1 MRVVKNDRGM
11 ALLLTITVIILV
23 VVGALELNRKVRLSV
38 FSTGTTRDRVLVS
51 NIASS
56 GIHAAMAIL
65 VKDKQESDIDS
76 LQEDWAHTEKI
87 SEILGDMPF
96 ENGNLTVRIVDELSK
111 IQVNALVKFPNGQA
125 FNPEQRD
132 MWERFLRL
140 IISKDDS
147 FDEIEPLTIIN
158 SMKDWLDSGDDDL
171 ITGLNGAES
180 DYYQDLE
187 IPYVCRNG
195 PIRHLSDLVRIRG
208 ITLELFYGTAE
219 TVGIS
224 DFLTVHGQID
234 EGDGIFTYE
243 GKININTA
251 PLPVIAAMLP
261 PEHEDLA
268 QAISEYRLET
278 SDSQYIHDISS
289 PTWYKNAPGCG
300 DIEIDPKL
308 LAVASDVY
316 RIESAATLN
325 EMKLTVIAVV
335 KREKDKETGKDKCS
349 ILSWETK

>member
-1 MRVVKNDRGM
+1 M
-11 ALLLTITVIILV
+11 ALLLTITIITLV
-23 VVGALELNRKVRLSV
+23 VVGALELNRKVRSSV
-38 FSTGTTRDRVLVS
+38 FSAGTTRDRVLLS

-87 SEILGDMPF
+87 SEILGDIPF
-96 ENGNLTVRIVDELSK
+96 KNGTLTVNIADELSK
-111 IQVNALVKFPNGQA
+111 IQVNALVKFPNGQD

-132 MWERFLRL
+132 MWERFLRM

-158 SMKDWLDSGDDDL
+158 SIKDWLDSGDDDL

-180 DYYQDLE
+180 DYYQGLE

-195 PIRHLSDLVRIRG
+195 PIPHLSELARIRG
-208 ITLELFYGTAE
+208 ITPELFYGTAG

-224 DFLTVHGQID
+224 NFLTVHGQID
-234 EGDGIFTYE
+234 EGGGVITYD

-268 QAISEYRLET
+268 QAIAEYRLET

-316 RIESAATLN
+316 RIESTATLN
-325 EMKLTVIAVV
+325 EMKLTVIAIV
-335 KREKDKETGKDKCS
+335 KREKDKETGKDKCR
-349 ILSWETK
+349 ILRWETK